1 MKKSK
6 SPYMISFILNLLLGI
21 FFFMIIFMFFLALST
36 QTGYTFSTHN
46 SYILE
51 AKKLY
56 HSLYVYLFLYLV
68 VIILANVLLIKLHE
82 RKKRTYKNKKYFF
95 ISIISFL
102 SPSIYIFFN
111 FIGELL
117 KWKNTYLLKLLSIY
131 FLLQLW

>member
-68 VIILANVLLIKLHE
+68 VLIKLHK

-117 KWKNTYLLKLLSIY
+117 K
-131 FLLQLW
+131 

>member
-51 AKKLY
+51 AKNY
-56 HSLYVYLFLYLV
+56 
-68 VIILANVLLIKLHE
+68 IILFMYI
-82 RKKRTYKNKKYFF
+82 YFF
-95 ISIISFL
+95 IL
-102 SPSIYIFFN
+102 
-111 FIGELL
+111 
-117 KWKNTYLLKLLSIY
+117 
-131 FLLQLW
+131 

>member
-6 SPYMISFILNLLLGI
+6 SPYIISFILNLLLGI
-21 FFFMIIFMFFLALST
+21 IFLMIIFIFFLVLGT
-36 QTGYTFSTHN
+36 RTGYTFSTHN

-51 AKKLY
+51 AKEIYY
-56 HSLYVYLFLYLV
+56 HLYVYLFLYLV
-68 VIILANVLLIKLHE
+68 VIILANVWLIKLHK
-82 RKKRTYKNKKYFF
+82 RKKRIYKNKKYFF

-117 KWKNTYLLKLLSIY
+117 K
-131 FLLQLW
+131 

>member
-68 VIILANVLLIKLHE
+68 VIILANVLLIKLHK

-117 KWKNTYLLKLLSIY
+117 K
-131 FLLQLW
+131 

>member
-56 HSLYVYLFLYLV
+56 HSLYVYLFL
-68 VIILANVLLIKLHE
+68 
-82 RKKRTYKNKKYFF
+82 
-95 ISIISFL
+95 
-102 SPSIYIFFN
+102 
-111 FIGELL
+111 
-117 KWKNTYLLKLLSIY
+117 
-131 FLLQLW
+131 